1 MALVRADFLAVRS
14 APTIV
19 EAVAQQLGRYTYT
32 FPMGLNVS
40 TDFPGNLCLTPIQ
53 NDPICALPMRTRPYW
68 NIRIIGVIQDL
79 YFIGGNNS
87 FAHRYRAH
95 FPTFENEQGVVQ
107 EVPLV
112 MVAMVATAVS
122 ASFYMITLC

>member
-1 MALVRADFLAVRS
+1 MALVWADFLAVCS
-14 APTIV
+14 APTIA
-19 EAVAQQLGRYTYT
+19 EAVARQLGRYTYT

-40 TDFPGNLCLTPIQ
+40 TDFLGNLCLTPIQ
-53 NDPICALPMRTRPYW
+53 NDPIRALLMHTRPYW

-79 YFIGGNNS
+79 YFMGGNNS
-87 FAHRYRAH
+87 FAHWYRAC
-95 FPTFENEQGVVQ
+95 FLTFENEQGVVQ